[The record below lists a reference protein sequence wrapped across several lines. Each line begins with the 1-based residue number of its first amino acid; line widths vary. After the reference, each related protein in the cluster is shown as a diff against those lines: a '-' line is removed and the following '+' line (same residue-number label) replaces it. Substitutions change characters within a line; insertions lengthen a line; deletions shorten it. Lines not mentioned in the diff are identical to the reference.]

1 MSKKYYD
8 LEEAAALLGMP
19 KEELNRLREQGQIRG
34 FADRGTWKFRDE
46 DVDKLRRTRQID
58 SDPDVPLMI
67 DESSGEIDTAGSVLA
82 DDDALAEQPTIVS
95 KRDPLK
101 SSDSDVRLA
110 VDSDSDVKLISDAA
124 DSDSDVKLIGEQDSA
139 SDVKLVGAAGG
150 KGGEDLDSTQPL
162 MAQTGGGDSDSDVRL
177 VDSDSEVRL
186 SANSLDEDV
195 SILAGEDSQ
204 IALDFSPD
212 DSEGASV
219 LSEESGLAL
228 GDSSMLL
235 AGESGISLEGPSD
248 SGSALSIDDEGITIA
263 PLDPDSDVS
272 LDLKTDSDIT
282 LDTGSDSGISLEDVN
297 DSGISLDDS
306 IEVGAG
312 TVAMMDIADED
323 DVAETQFEIPVGS
336 SDDSAFELSSEDATG
351 VLNLDDSGEATLDD
365 AIFELDEEESGD
377 MFADAEDELEV
388 ADEILGED
396 DELDE
401 LDVFDADDDVFGE
414 SGPQFAAPVAAGGG
428 PFVEPNWGVGT
439 LIGLGVSSVCMLML
453 GIIMF
458 DLVKTMW
465 QSGDPSTVGGALL
478 SAFRGLYG
486 GS

>member
-8 LEEAAALLGMP
+8 LEETAALLGMP
-19 KEELNRLREQGQIRG
+19 KAELNRLREQGKIRG

-46 DVDKLRRTRQID
+46 DVDKLKRSRQFD
-58 SDPDVPLMI
+58 SDPDVPMLV
-67 DESSGEIDTAGSVLA
+67 DESSGEMDASVLA
-82 DDDALAEQPTIVS
+82 DDDGLAEQPTIVT
-95 KRDPLK
+95 KGR
-101 SSDSDVRLA
+101 SSDSDVRL
-110 VDSDSDVKLISDAA
+110 VDSDSDVKLIGDEADSDSDVKLVGQH
-124 DSDSDVKLIGEQDSA
+124 DSDSDVKLIGDSG
-139 SDVKLVGAAGG
+139 KLADG
-150 KGGEDLDSTQPL
+150 LDSTQPL
-162 MAQTGGGDSDSDVRL
+162 MPQVSGSDSDSDVRL
-177 VDSDSEVRL
+177 VDSDSDVRL
-186 SANSLDEDV
+186 SPSDSLDEDV

-204 IALDFSPD
+204 IALDFTTD
-212 DSEGASV
+212 DSESASV

-235 AGESGISLEGPSD
+235 SGDSGISLEGPGD
-248 SGSALSIDDEGITIA
+248 SSMLLGGDDEGITLA
-263 PLDPDSDVS
+263 PDPDSGIS
-272 LDLKTDSDIT
+272 LDAKTDSDIT

-312 TVAMMDIADED
+312 TIAMMDVSRDK
-323 DVAETQFEIPVGS
+323 DVAETQFEIPVGK
-336 SDDSAFELSSEDATG
+336 DDSAFELGIDDNERTG

-377 MFADAEDELEV
+377 MFGGSEDELEV
-388 ADEILGED
+388 ADEVLGED

-401 LDVFDADDDVFGE
+401 LDVFDADDDVFGK
-414 SGPQFAAPVAAGGG
+414 SGPQFAAPVAGGG
-428 PFVEPNWGVGT
+428 PYVEANWGTGT
-439 LIGLGVSSVCMLML
+439 IIGLSVSSVCMLLL
-453 GIIMF
+453 GVIMF

-465 QSGDPSTVGGALL
+465 QSGEPTSVGGALL

>member
-8 LEEAAALLGMP
+8 LDETAALLGMP
-19 KEELNRLREQGQIRG
+19 KEELNRLREQGKIRG

-46 DVDKLRRTRQID
+46 DVEKLKRSRQFD
-58 SDPDVPLMI
+58 SDPDVPMLV
-67 DESSGEIDTAGSVLA
+67 DESSGEMNASVLT
-82 DDDALAEQPTIVS
+82 DDDGLAEQPTIVT
-95 KRDPLK
+95 KRDGLS

-110 VDSDSDVKLISDAA
+110 VDSDSDVKLIGDDG
-124 DSDSDVKLIGEQDSA
+124 DSDSDVKLVGEKDSD
-139 SDVKLVGAAGG
+139 SDVKLVSD
-150 KGGEDLDSTQPL
+150 KGHSSGELDSTQPL
-162 MAQTGGGDSDSDVRL
+162 MPQVSGSDSDSDVRL
-177 VDSDSEVRL
+177 VDSDSDVRL
-186 SANSLDEDV
+186 SPNDSLDEDV

-204 IALDFSPD
+204 IALDFSHD
-212 DSEGASV
+212 DSPGGSV

-235 AGESGISLEGPSD
+235 TGDSGISLEGPSD
-248 SGSALSIDDEGITIA
+248 SGALSFGDDDEGITIA
-263 PLDPDSDVS
+263 PEPDSGIS
-272 LDLKTDSDIT
+272 LDSGAASDIT

-312 TVAMMDIADED
+312 TVAMMDVTRDK
-323 DVAETQFEIPVGS
+323 DVAETQFEIPLGK
-336 SDDSAFELSSEDATG
+336 DDSAFELGIDDNERTG

-365 AIFELDEEESGD
+365 AIFELDEEESD
-377 MFADAEDELEV
+377 DAFGSSEDELEV
-388 ADEILGED
+388 ADEVLGED

-414 SGPQFAAPVAAGGG
+414 SGPQFAAPVAGVGG
-428 PFVEPNWGVGT
+428 PYIESDWGTGT
-439 LIGLGVSSVCMLML
+439 VVGLGVSSVCMVLL